1 MKQNSR
7 QLVLITGGANGIG
20 LGIAEKLAGSEYEL
34 VVIDTDKDALDRL
47 KNRLNIITK
56 RVDLSSK
63 QEIEEF
69 LMCLKKQNIV
79 INHLINN
86 AGYQENVDVLNLD
99 LSQWQKLFKVNL
111 ESCLLLSQHV
121 AKEMIKNKKEGSI
134 VNITSI
140 HSQIVRNM
148 AHYSSSKAALE
159 MLTKELAYKLAEYNI
174 RVNAIAPG
182 SVDTLLLRKD
192 LNTDE
197 LLKQAALH
205 VPLKKLGTPKDVAN
219 TVEFLIS
226 DKSKYITG
234 TTIVVDGG
242 LSLVI

>member
-1 MKQNSR
+1 MKQDSR
-7 QLVLITGGANGIG
+7 QLILITGGANGIG
-20 LGIAEKLAGSEYEL
+20 LGIAEKLAGSGYEL
-34 VVIDTDKDALDRL
+34 VVIDKDKDALDRL

-56 RVDLSSK
+56 CVDLSSK

-69 LMCLKKQNIV
+69 LMCFKKQNIV
-79 INHLINN
+79 INHLVNN
-86 AGYQENVDVLNLD
+86 AGYQEDIDVLNLD
-99 LSQWQKLFKVNL
+99 LLQWQKLFKVNL
-111 ESCLLLSQHV
+111 EACLLLSQHV
-121 AKEMIKNKKEGSI
+121 AKEMIKNKVEGSI

-140 HSQIVRNM
+140 HSHIIRDM

-174 RVNAIAPG
+174 RVNAVAPG
-182 SVDTLLLRKD
+182 SVDTSLLRKD

-197 LLKQAALH
+197 LLKQAASD
-205 VPLKKLGTPKDVAN
+205 VPLKKLGTPEDVAN
-219 TVEFLIS
+219 AVEFLIS

-234 TTIVVDGG
+234 STIIVDGG